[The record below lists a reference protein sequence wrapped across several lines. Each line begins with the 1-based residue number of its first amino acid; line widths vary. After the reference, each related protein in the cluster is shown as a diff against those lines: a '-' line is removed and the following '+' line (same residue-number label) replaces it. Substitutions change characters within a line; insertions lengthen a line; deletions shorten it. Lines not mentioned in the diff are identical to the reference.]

1 MKSNLT
7 VLLGAGSTI
16 GTGVEGARGMPSTD
30 DLTRAVSSIQFPK
43 IVLYGTPFLTTQ
55 PQDVPHRAVE
65 VVPAIQM
72 VQRALLANFS
82 QVNFELI
89 LHAIEQLLPLTTT
102 KGWAPYSDLAH
113 PALAAFIELE
123 RRHELLRDWSLLRT
137 SRDNIILKII
147 SEIENR
153 KTNYI
158 SHPPL
163 ARFITTLRT
172 HFNISVFTLNYD
184 DVVDEIFDDWLDGFG
199 DKDATVGELNGR
211 KFQPAELAKSAQSQR
226 PLLIHMHGSVR
237 FGPGQGLFQ
246 IVQYDNIKEAKNAI
260 KSVATSDTH
269 VRGQV
274 ITATPIISGYNKA
287 ARLALNPAPYGYYFR
302 LFIDKLL
309 SNERLIVV
317 GYGGGDEHINTWLN
331 EYKTAHGERR
341 RTVWVGLLNG
351 TAVGT
356 RSSEKNIIAL
366 LSDSHF
372 RDALHYDKGLDDLF
386 DCGSNLLLGAEGFP
400 FGRQSQSKLVS
411 YLT

>member
-1 MKSNLT
+1 MKPNLT

-16 GTGVEGARGMPSTD
+16 GTGVKGAGGMPSTD
-30 DLTRAVSSIQFPK
+30 ELTRAVSSIQFPK
-43 IVLYGTPFLTTQ
+43 IVLHGTPFLTTQ
-55 PQDVPHRAVE
+55 TQEAPYRAAD

-82 QVNFELI
+82 QVTFELI
-89 LHAIEQLLPLTTT
+89 LHAIEQLLPLTMA
-102 KGWAPYSDLAH
+102 KGWSPYSDLAH

-123 RRHELLRDWSLLRT
+123 RRHELLLDWSLLRT

-158 SHPPL
+158 SDPPL
-163 ARFITTLRT
+163 ARFIINLRT

-184 DVVDEIFDDWLDGFG
+184 DVVDEIFDDWVDGFG

-211 KFQPAELAKSAQSQR
+211 KFQPAELANSAQSQR

-237 FGPGQGLFQ
+237 FGPGRGLFQ
-246 IVQYDNIKEAKNAI
+246 IVQYDNINEATNAI
-260 KSVATSDTH
+260 KSLTTSDTH

-287 ARLALNPAPYGYYFR
+287 ARLALNPVPYGYYR
-302 LFIDKLL
+302 IFIDKLL
-309 SNERLIVV
+309 SNERLIVM

-331 EYKTAHGERR
+331 EYKTTHGERR
-341 RTVWVGLLNG
+341 RTVWIGLLNG
-351 TAVGT
+351 ARVGT
-356 RSSEKNIIAL
+356 LSPEKNIIAS
-366 LSDSHF
+366 LSNSQF
-372 RDALHYDKGLDDLF
+372 IDALHYDKGLDDLF
-386 DCGSNLLLGAEGFP
+386 DCGSNLLVGAGGFP
-400 FGRQSQSKLVS
+400 FGTQSQSKLVT